1 MSTPKRRQPAAVIAR
16 LLAEPHKFGFMQA
29 VRLLD
34 RWFSQRDRA
43 ATGNDN
49 MKPGLSKRLFFRN
62 TLSLSFPA
70 SEIADLK
77 IIEAVPQVATQEAPT
92 AVSVANSPLDPGA
105 ALRAVMDATEVSAL
119 VNGLPNE
126 FSQIERIEIT
136 PAFMSLLGSG
146 GALPIFYTELL
157 AERET
162 FHRDTAARAFLDI
175 FQHRAVS
182 LFYESWRKNRLA
194 VQFETDRR
202 NKFLPLVLSLAGT
215 GQNALR
221 ERLRAGE
228 GGVADDTLAYF
239 SGNLQHKPVSARV
252 IQQMITEY
260 FRVPVRLDQFV
271 GRWFTLPRESAT
283 SLGMA
288 NAVLGA
294 GAVMG
299 ERVWQRD
306 LRMRLTLGPM
316 DREKFRRFLPGGTAA
331 LALRELLTMLTG
343 VSLEYEVRLSLN
355 AAEVQGMRLSKG
367 TGQASGGAL
376 LGWDSFLTTLP
387 QTHDRTDAG
396 YDLHALA

>member
-1 MSTPKRRQPAAVIAR
+1 MSTPKRRQPTSVIAR
-16 LLAEPHKFGFMQA
+16 LLAEPHRFGFMQA

-43 ATGNDN
+43 STGNDIV
-49 MKPGLSKRLFFRN
+49 KPGLSKRLFFRN

-70 SEIADLK
+70 SEIAEMK
-77 IIEAVPQVATQEAPT
+77 VIEALPEVAATEAST
-92 AVSVANSPLDPGA
+92 TVTNSNA
-105 ALRAVMDATEVSAL
+105 ALGSEAALNAVMDATEVAAL
-119 VNGLPNE
+119 VKGLPNE
-126 FSQIERIEIT
+126 FSEVERIEIT

-162 FHRDTAARAFLDI
+162 YHRDTAARAFLDI

-182 LFYESWRKNRLA
+182 LFYDAWRKNRLA

-221 ERLRAGE
+221 ERLHAKE
-228 GGVADDTLAYF
+228 GGVSDDTLAYF
-239 SGNLQHKPVSARV
+239 SGILQHRPVSARV
-252 IQQMITEY
+252 IQQMVTEY
-260 FRVPVRLDQFV
+260 FRVPVQLDQFV
-271 GRWFTLPRESAT
+271 GRWFTLPRDSAT

-343 VSLEYEVRLSLN
+343 VSLEYEIRLSLQ

-376 LGWDSFLTTLP
+376 LGWDSFLTSRT
-387 QTHDRTDAG
+387 QTHVRTDAG
-396 YDLHALA
+396 YDIHALA